1 MEQKTDTI
9 FDMIIWGGAA
19 ISLIGLFGIVWCIL
33 RVSRAKRA
41 DLTED
46 KMKDVLQSVLPFN
59 LGALFLSFLG
69 LMIVG
74 VGIAFSSRN
83 NRKVNSR
90 K

>member
-1 MEQKTDTI
+1 MQKKPDSI
-9 FDMIIWGGAA
+9 FDMIVWGGTA

-41 DLTED
+41 DLPED
-46 KMKDVLQSVLPFN
+46 KMKNVLQSVLPLN

-74 VGIAFSSRN
+74 VGIAFS
-83 NRKVNSR
+83 
-90 K
+90 